1 MSGGYDGGSPSNVIQ
16 YITTAS
22 TGDATDF
29 GDLQAARHS
38 AADVSSTTRNV
49 TAGGFISFT
58 NRYDGICNNS
68 STGNATDFGNLSV
81 ARGTYG
87 MRASNQTPQ
96 ESYRGSKCHRFL
108 AQQVMRAD
116 FGDLQT
122 QRRGGGTLMVMV
134 DFLNRYSINSSDFT
148 HAT

>member
-1 MSGGYDGGSPSNVIQ
+1 MIISGGYDGGSPSNVIQ

-49 TAGGFISFT
+49 TAGGFTPSQTDMMGYVTI
-58 NRYDGICNNS
+58 S
-68 STGNATDFGNLSV
+68 STGNATDFGNLSA

-87 MRASNQTPQ
+87 MRASNQT
-96 ESYRGSKCHRFL
+96 RGVFAGGYDTGDLNVIDFITIATTGNAS
-108 AQQVMRAD
+108 D

-122 QRRGGGTLMVMV
+122 QRRGGAG
-134 DFLNRYSINSSDFT
+134 YSNGHGGLS
-148 HAT
+148 